1 MNANPEFASFAML
14 VDSLTPWLD
23 QVVIIGGWAHR
34 LYRLHPLARP
44 LQYEPL
50 ATLDADVA
58 LPRRIRVA
66 GNEIYQRLAAN
77 GFEAEF
83 LGHHRPPAA
92 HYRLTDPGIHFYA
105 EFLTPLVGG
114 AVGRRGKQNATQTV
128 GGVTSQNLRYIEVL
142 LGAPWSVA
150 LSAANGFPFANE
162 TGVQIAN
169 PVSFLAQKILIHGRR
184 NREERTKDILYMHDT
199 IETFTTRINDLRAE
213 WGRNIRRELHAN
225 SVRTVQGAAASLFG
239 EVNDSIRAAARIVQA
254 RNLTPEA
261 IRETCNLG
269 LARIFQPGVHENSR
283 VGGYPFS
290 PIVTRFLKIG

>member
-1 MNANPEFASFAML
+1 MNANPEFASFARL
-14 VDSLTPWLD
+14 VESLTPWLD

-34 LYRLHPLARP
+34 LHRLHPLAQP

-66 GNEIYQRLAAN
+66 RNEIYQRLAAN

-114 AVGRRGKQNATQTV
+114 AVGRRGKQNATQRV
-128 GGVTSQNLRYIEVL
+128 GGVSSQNLRYIEVL
-142 LGAPWSVA
+142 LAAPWSVA
-150 LSAANGFPFANE
+150 LSLANGFPFANE

-169 PVSFLAQKILIHGRR
+169 PASFLAQKILIHRRR
-184 NREERTKDILYMHDT
+184 NRDERAKDILYMHDT
-199 IETFTTRINDLRAE
+199 IDTFATRIDDLSTE
-213 WGRNIRRELHAN
+213 WVRNIRNELHAN
-225 SVRTVQGAAASLFG
+225 SVRTVESAAAILFG
-239 EVNDSIRAAARIVQA
+239 AVTDSIRDASRIVQG
-254 RNLTPEA
+254 RDLTPEI

-269 LARIFQPGVHENSR
+269 FAQIFRPGRREH
-283 VGGYPFS
+283 
-290 PIVTRFLKIG
+290 

>member
-1 MNANPEFASFAML
+1 MRIPSLRPSRGVE
-14 VDSLTPWLD
+14 SLTPWLD

-34 LYRLHPLARP
+34 LHRLHPLAHP

-50 ATLDADVA
+50 ATLDADVV

-105 EFLTPLVGG
+105 EFLTSLVGG
-114 AVGRRGKQNATQTV
+114 AGGRRGKQNATQRV
-128 GGVTSQNLRYIEVL
+128 GGVSSQNLRYIEVL
-142 LGAPWSVA
+142 LVTPWSVA

-162 TGVQIAN
+162 TRVQIAN
-169 PVSFLAQKILIHGRR
+169 PVSFLAQKILIHRRR
-184 NREERTKDILYMHDT
+184 NRDERAKDILYMHDT
-199 IETFTTRINDLRAE
+199 IDTFATRIDDLSAE
-213 WGRNIRRELHAN
+213 WVGNIRHELHAN
-225 SVRTVQGAAASLFG
+225 SVRAVESAAATLFG
-239 EVNDSIRAAARIVQA
+239 AVTDSIRAASRIVQA
-254 RNLTPEA
+254 TNLTPEA

-269 LARIFQPGVHENSR
+269 FSRIFR
-283 VGGYPFS
+283 
-290 PIVTRFLKIG
+290 TRGQ

>member
-1 MNANPEFASFAML
+1 MNANPEFASFARL
-14 VDSLTPWLD
+14 VESLSPWLD

-34 LYRLHPLARP
+34 LHRLHRLAQP

-58 LPRRIRVA
+58 LPRLIRVA
-66 GNEIYQRLAAN
+66 GDEIYQRLAAN

-92 HYRLTDPGIHFYA
+92 HYRLSDPGIHFYA

-114 AVGRRGKQNATQTV
+114 AVGRTGKQNATQRV
-128 GGVTSQNLRYIEVL
+128 GGVSSQNLRYIEVL
-142 LGAPWSVA
+142 LAAPWSVA

-184 NREERTKDILYMHDT
+184 NREERAKDILYMHDT
-199 IETFTTRINDLRAE
+199 IDTFATRIDQLSAE
-213 WGRNIRRELHAN
+213 WVSNIRHELHAN
-225 SVRTVQGAAASLFG
+225 SVRTVESAAPTLFG
-239 EVNDSIRAAARIVQA
+239 AVTDSIRAASRIIQG
-254 RNLTPEA
+254 RRLTPEA
-261 IRETCNLG
+261 IRETCG
-269 LARIFQPGVHENSR
+269 VGFSRIFRPRG
-283 VGGYPFS
+283 
-290 PIVTRFLKIG
+290 

>member
-1 MNANPEFASFAML
+1 MNANPEFASFARL
-14 VDSLTPWLD
+14 VESLTPWLD

-34 LYRLHPLARP
+34 LHRLHPLAQP

-66 GNEIYQRLAAN
+66 GDEIYQRLAAN

-105 EFLTPLVGG
+105 EFLTPLAGG
-114 AVGRRGKQNATQTV
+114 AVGRRGKQNATQRV
-128 GGVTSQNLRYIEVL
+128 GGVSSQNLRYIEVL
-142 LGAPWSVA
+142 LAAPWSVA

-162 TGVQIAN
+162 TGLQIAN
-169 PVSFLAQKILIHGRR
+169 PVRFLAQKILIHRRR
-184 NREERTKDILYMHDT
+184 NRDERAKDILYMHDT
-199 IETFTTRINDLRAE
+199 IDTFATRVDDLRAE
-213 WGRNIRRELHAN
+213 WVGNIRRELHAN
-225 SVRTVQGAAASLFG
+225 SVRTVEGAAASLFG
-239 EVNDSIRAAARIVQA
+239 AVTDPIRSASRIVQSRA
-254 RNLTPEA
+254 LTPEA

-269 LARIFQPGVHENSR
+269 LSRIFQRREN
-283 VGGYPFS
+283 
-290 PIVTRFLKIG
+290 

>member
-1 MNANPEFASFAML
+1 MNANPEFASFARL
-14 VDSLTPWLD
+14 VESLTPWLD

-34 LYRLHPLARP
+34 LHRLHPLAQP

-66 GNEIYQRLAAN
+66 GDEIYQRLAAN

-114 AVGRRGKQNATQTV
+114 AVGRRGKQNATQRV
-128 GGVTSQNLRYIEVL
+128 GGVSSQNLRYIEVL
-142 LGAPWSVA
+142 LAAPWSVA

-169 PVSFLAQKILIHGRR
+169 PVSFLAQKILIHRRR
-184 NREERTKDILYMHDT
+184 NRDERAKDILYIHDT
-199 IETFTTRINDLRAE
+199 IDTFATRIDDLSAE
-213 WGRNIRRELHAN
+213 WVRNIRHELHAN
-225 SVRTVQGAAASLFG
+225 SVRAVESAAATLFG
-239 EVNDSIRAAARIVQA
+239 AVTDSIRAASRIVQA

-261 IRETCNLG
+261 IRETCNFG
-269 LARIFQPGVHENSR
+269 FTRIFGLYHMI
-283 VGGYPFS
+283 S
-290 PIVTRFLKIG
+290 P

>member
-1 MNANPEFASFAML
+1 MNANPEFAFFARL
-14 VDSLTPWLD
+14 VESLMPWLD

-34 LYRLHPLARP
+34 LHRLHPLAQP
-44 LQYEPL
+44 LQYQPL

-66 GNEIYQRLAAN
+66 GDEIYQRLAAN

-83 LGHHRPPAA
+83 LGHHRPPAT

-114 AVGRRGKQNATQTV
+114 AVGSRGKQNATQRL
-128 GGVTSQNLRYIEVL
+128 GGVSSQNLRYIEVL
-142 LGAPWSVA
+142 LAAPWNVA

-184 NREERTKDILYMHDT
+184 NREERAKDILYMHDT
-199 IETFTTRINDLRAE
+199 IDTFATRIGDLSVE
-213 WGRNIRRELHAN
+213 WVRNIRHELHTN
-225 SVRTVQGAAASLFG
+225 SVRIVERAAGSLFG
-239 EVNDSIRAAARIVQA
+239 VVTDSIRAASRIVQG

-261 IRETCNLG
+261 IRETCNFG
-269 LARIFQPGVHENSR
+269 FTRIFHP
-283 VGGYPFS
+283 
-290 PIVTRFLKIG
+290 

>member
-1 MNANPEFASFAML
+1 MNANPEFASFARL
-14 VDSLTPWLD
+14 VESLTPWLD

-34 LYRLHPLARP
+34 LHRLHPLAQP
-44 LQYEPL
+44 LRYEPL

-66 GNEIYQRLAAN
+66 GDEIYQRLAAN

-92 HYRLTDPGIHFYA
+92 HYRLADPGIHFYA

-114 AVGRRGKQNATQTV
+114 AVGRRGKQNATQRV
-128 GGVTSQNLRYIEVL
+128 GGVSSQNLRYIEVL
-142 LGAPWSVA
+142 LAAPWSVA

-169 PVSFLAQKILIHGRR
+169 PVSFLAQKILIHRKR
-184 NREERTKDILYMHDT
+184 NRDERAKDILYMHDT
-199 IETFTTRINDLRAE
+199 IDTFATRIADLRAE
-213 WGRNIRRELHAN
+213 WVRNIRHELHAN
-225 SVRTVQGAAASLFG
+225 SVRAVENAAATLFAA
-239 EVNDSIRAAARIVQA
+239 VTDSIRAASRIVQA
-254 RNLTPEA
+254 RNLPPEV

-269 LARIFQPGVHENSR
+269 LARIFQSR
-283 VGGYPFS
+283 E
-290 PIVTRFLKIG
+290 